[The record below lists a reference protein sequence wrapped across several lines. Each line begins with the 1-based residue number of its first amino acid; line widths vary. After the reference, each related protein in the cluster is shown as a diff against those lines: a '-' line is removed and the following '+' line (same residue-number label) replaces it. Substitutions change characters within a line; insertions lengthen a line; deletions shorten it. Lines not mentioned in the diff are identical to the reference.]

1 MIYYLDVHGRGS
13 WADCFLQC
21 MCYDCAPGR
30 LQAAIKR
37 VFELATSTI
46 RIEGTEVVAYP
57 LFEVLDGSD
66 SRDYVQRVEPSPQG
80 GAKMG
85 RALMDALLGIS
96 SPQGSPHEDV
106 ALCGPSSSTVTR
118 DY

>member
-1 MIYYLDVHGRGS
+1 MQQSIEKAS
-13 WADCFLQC
+13 
-21 MCYDCAPGR
+21 APIDAWHV
-30 LQAAIKR
+30 L
-37 VFELATSTI
+37 LHTPP
-46 RIEGTEVVAYP
+46 GTEVVAFP

-96 SPQGSPHEDV
+96 SPQGSPHEDA